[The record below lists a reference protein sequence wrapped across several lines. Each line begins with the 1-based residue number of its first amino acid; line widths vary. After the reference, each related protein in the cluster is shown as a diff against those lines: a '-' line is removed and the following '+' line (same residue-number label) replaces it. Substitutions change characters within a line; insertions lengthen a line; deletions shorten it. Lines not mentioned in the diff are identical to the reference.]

1 LESAVT
7 KRSLATAIATS
18 VFGLLLAGCL
28 LPADDGGDGGI
39 AEPAPVDSAP
49 DPNGT
54 GESLE
59 GKFEYD
65 TMDEYVDA
73 VLPMIEGWINATWPG
88 MPLPETIY
96 VPGGAAGREGCLD
109 VDGRPA
115 TYTSRSYEFCP
126 ADNRVYVGQDTL
138 WEFYTETGDAGPA
151 VGLAHEFGHH
161 IQIQLNLP
169 PARTTDQSIQVEN
182 QADCLAGAWTRW
194 TDEKGFLER
203 ADDLE
208 DIEALFPL
216 IGSAEGPDRDHGTT
230 RERRNAFETGFD
242 GGVTACGVR
251 T

>member
-7 KRSLATAIATS
+7 KRSLAIAVALS

-28 LPADDGGDGGI
+28 LPADDGSDGGI

-49 DPNGT
+49 SPTGT

-65 TMDEYVDA
+65 TMDEYVNA

-109 VDGRPA
+109 IDGRPA

-161 IQIQLNLP
+161 IQTQLNLP
-169 PARTTDQSIQVEN
+169 PARTTDQSIRVEN
-182 QADCLAGAWTRW
+182 QADCLAGAWTKW
-194 TDEKGFLER
+194 TDDKGYLER
-203 ADDLE
+203 EDDLQ